1 MVLYRPRMVVRAEEL
16 ASGQYTVSSFFSA
29 VHLVVSRAM
38 PHDRSLGEYIAIV
51 NLLGKLIARVFEH
64 LSAVG
69 VINMDHVSTSL
80 ALLACHVVA
89 EDGDGNDNPKL
100 ARAAVGFSL
109 RGRRRK
115 KQKSMDERNSNLPIL
130 STIDASPNTWKP
142 ANCAEPEALAH
153 LEFMQGKLR
162 TAARGSTVMESEEFE
177 GKKAEIMCVSL
188 TLKLEEHGDSH
199 TSPMKGKPFCNSCG
213 RLAKR
218 LSAYHSCRVLDMAFL
233 GN

>member
-1 MVLYRPRMVVRAEEL
+1 MVLYRPRMIVRAEEL
-16 ASGQYTVSSFFSA
+16 PSGQYTVSSFFSA

-51 NLLGKLIARVFEH
+51 NLLGKLIARVFEN

-80 ALLACHVVA
+80 ALLACHVVD
-89 EDGDGNDNPKL
+89 DGDGNDGPKL
-100 ARAAVGFSL
+100 ARASVGFSL
-109 RGRRRK
+109 RGRRSK
-115 KQKSMDERNSNLPIL
+115 KQKSMDERNSNLPML

-153 LEFMQGKLR
+153 LEFMQAKLR
-162 TAARGSTVMESEEFE
+162 TAARESDMESEEN
-177 GKKAEIMCVSL
+177 GVKRTEIICVSL
-188 TLKLEEHGDSH
+188 TLKLEEHADSH
-199 TSPMKGKPFCNSCG
+199 TSPMKGKPFCNSCS
-213 RLAKR
+213 RLAKK
-218 LSAYHSCRVLDMAFL
+218 LSAYHCCRVLDMAFL